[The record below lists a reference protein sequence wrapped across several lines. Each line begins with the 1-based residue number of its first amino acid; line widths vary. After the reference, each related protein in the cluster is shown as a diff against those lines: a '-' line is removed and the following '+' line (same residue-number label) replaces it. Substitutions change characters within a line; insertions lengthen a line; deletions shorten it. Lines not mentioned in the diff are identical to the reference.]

1 MKSQS
6 EAEPDG
12 ASVPGEPSAP
22 ARPALAEVG
31 ERSAGRG
38 LSGLLPSSLWV
49 LLLVLL
55 LTVAASVTV
64 RALVRQQQEARFERE
79 VTAYQQNLRQRLQG
93 YVGVL
98 LAIRASWEAV
108 DAVRS
113 GVQGA
118 DSSEGGSTPAGVVS
132 PALSSQQ
139 FGRLIAG
146 LELNV
151 RYPGLSS
158 LGYAPLLTAPERA
171 AFARQ
176 LPSIAADPA
185 ARFHPTSS
193 LALSAPV
200 TYLAPPMVN
209 RSVLGYDMYSDQTR
223 RQAIERALDSG
234 QVQATGQVTL
244 VNLPLNDLDRDGM
257 ILYLPIRDQGG
268 AARIG
273 GMRFS
278 GLLYAPLRISAV
290 LPTRAVAGAGKGQ
303 LDLKIALD
311 GQELRTLGG
320 QGTGDQET
328 GGRQS
333 GVPAAGD
340 FYQVETLNLAGQNWT
355 LEFSAPPGFGGD
367 AAASI
372 PWLVML
378 AGTLV
383 ALLAALATQAQVR
396 ARVRAER
403 VSRSLSLSQ
412 SRLERSRAEFEAV
425 FRAMQDTA
433 VFTDPGGQVLFANDA
448 LQGSF
453 GLRPPELRGS
463 PIADLHAD
471 PRLLPRLDALPGPH
485 LVTTLFR
492 RRGGETF
499 YGEMQRSRVV
509 GESGETLGQLEVIRD
524 VSERLQTDR
533 ALRES
538 ERRYQGVLEGMPQIV
553 FLTDAAGRVSY
564 LNRRWREYVGHQTG
578 AAQTGSAQ
586 PEVGPPDWS
595 AEMLRAVHPDDRADF
610 SHRWRDALGSGR
622 DLETEYRLRS
632 ASGAYRTFVMRGRP
646 VRDSRGRVQEWVG
659 SSTDID
665 DQIYAELN
673 SRLLADV
680 GQAVNDRHSNDRHSN
695 DGHSNDRFG
704 TVENVTAEDGTVE
717 DSAVRD
723 VQTGAGRTAGVSGQ
737 AAPQVS
743 EKTHVQTPAPMWNG
757 PGSSALA
764 GSLDSVTSE
773 NETPDSVTS
782 DRAIPD
788 YAIPDEP
795 QPTGLLLPGALHAD
809 EGLHRALNLMTA
821 RFADSAAL
829 WFSSELHAHSEQG
842 ADQPI
847 IAERARRIG
856 FQELSQM
863 ERLQEAV
870 AEVMYRQEPSVF
882 HGARLHALGLSS
894 AALYPLMQDDLPL
907 GVLGLGFRQ
916 PLQERDFDLG
926 RELAQRLSSALGNRD
941 LLARLHSASASL
953 QDLNNSLEQRVA
965 ERTAQLSEA
974 NSELEAFSYS
984 VSHDLRTPLRHIL
997 GFADLLKC
1005 ESGEGATP
1013 KAARYLKVIGE
1024 SAERMNR
1031 LIDDLLEFSRTSR
1044 AELRRGPVD
1053 LERLVQSVR
1062 ADLAPDQGE
1071 RSVEWRIGPLPA
1083 VIGDVGLLRQVF
1095 DNLLSNALKYTRTR
1109 QTALIEVTARQQGR
1123 EVWLSVRD
1131 NGVGFDPE
1139 YIGRLFGV
1147 FQRLHRSDEFEG
1159 TGIGLANVRR
1169 IVARHGGRVWAESGW
1184 ASSKAAVGK
1193 QPVGKQAAGGQ
1204 PEAGP
1209 AESGSSEQPGATFW
1223 VALPL
1228 EALSLKKTAGA
1239 RRALPMSDAPVPG
1252 LPVSGLPVSK
1262 LSGSQLPAPG
1272 LPISGLT
1279 VSGLP
1284 VAASGQAV
1292 SVEAASVQ
1300 ILQLEKD
1307 SAAADLPETALPETF
1322 LDIQPT
1328 SQFPGSHPP
1337 DSHPPDSQPAVGQPE
1352 GNEAKP

>member
-1 MKSQS
+1 MKS
-6 EAEPDG
+6 EAGPGG
-12 ASVPGEPSAP
+12 ASVPGEPSASV
-22 ARPALAEVG
+22 RPALAEAG
-31 ERSAGRG
+31 ERPAGRG
-38 LSGLLPSSLWV
+38 LPGLLPSPLWV

-64 RALVRQQQEARFERE
+64 QALVRQQQEARFERE
-79 VTAYQQNLRQRLQG
+79 VVAYQQSLRQRLQG

-98 LAIRASWEAV
+98 LAVRASWEAV
-108 DAVRS
+108 DAARS
-113 GVQGA
+113 GEQGLPGSA
-118 DSSEGGSTPAGVVS
+118 GGSSLQGVTA

-176 LPSIAADPA
+176 LPSVAGDPA
-185 ARFHPTSS
+185 ARLHPTST

-200 TYLAPPMVN
+200 TYLAPPTSN

-223 RQAIERALDSG
+223 RQAIGRALSSG
-234 QVQATGQVTL
+234 QARATGQITL
-244 VNLPLNDLDRDGM
+244 VNLPLTDPDRDGL
-257 ILYLPIRDQGG
+257 ILYLPVRSQAGQR
-268 AARIG
+268 A
-273 GMRFS
+273 S
-278 GLLYAPLRISAV
+278 GLLYAPLKISAV
-290 LPTRAVAGAGKGQ
+290 LPARAVAGTGKDQ
-303 LDLKIALD
+303 LSLKIALD
-311 GQELRTLGG
+311 GQELRKPGG
-320 QGTGDQET
+320 QGTGNQRTGGQET
-328 GGRQS
+328 GNQETGAQQS
-333 GVPAAGD
+333 GAPVAGG
-340 FYQVETLNLAGQNWT
+340 FHRVETLNLAGQDWT
-355 LEFSAPPGFGGD
+355 LQFSAPPGFGSD
-367 AAASI
+367 AAARI

-396 ARVRAER
+396 GRVRAEQ

-471 PRLLPRLDALPGPH
+471 PQLLPRLDALPGPH
-485 LVTTLFR
+485 LVTTPFR
-492 RRGGETF
+492 RRGGGTF

-533 ALRES
+533 ALREG

-564 LNRRWREYVGHQTG
+564 LNRRWREYVGQQTG
-578 AAQTGSAQ
+578 AAQAEAAQTGAAQ
-586 PEVGPPDWS
+586 PETDQPDAGPPDWS
-595 AEMLRAVHPDDRADF
+595 AEVLRAIHPDDRADF
-610 SHRWRDALGSGR
+610 SHRWRNALSSGR

-646 VRDSRGRVQEWVG
+646 VRDSRGQVQEWVG

-680 GQAVNDRHSNDRHSN
+680 GQAVNDRHI
-695 DGHSNDRFG
+695 
-704 TVENVTAEDGTVE
+704 TAGE
-717 DSAVRD
+717 SAGN
-723 VQTGAGRTAGVSGQ
+723 VQTEPGRVTGMSGQEVSGQ
-737 AAPQVS
+737 ADPRAS
-743 EKTHVQTPAPMWNG
+743 ETVRVQNPAPTWSG
-757 PGSSALA
+757 PGPSALA
-764 GSLDSVTSE
+764 GSLDGGVLDSVI
-773 NETPDSVTS
+773 PDSV
-782 DRAIPD
+782 IPD
-788 YAIPDEP
+788 GPYAD
-795 QPTGLLLPGALHAD
+795 LSLPGALHAD
-809 EGLHRALNLMTA
+809 EGLHRALNLITA

-829 WFSSELHAHSEQG
+829 WFSPELHAQSEQG
-842 ADQPI
+842 VPNGAAQPI
-847 IAERARRIG
+847 IAGRARRIG
-856 FQELSQM
+856 LLELSQM
-863 ERLQEAV
+863 DQLQEAV
-870 AEVMYRQEPSVF
+870 AEVMYRHEPSVF
-882 HGARLHALGLSS
+882 HGERLHALGLSS

-916 PLQERDFDLG
+916 PLQDRDLELG
-926 RELAQRLSSALGNRD
+926 RELAQRLSSALGSRD

-953 QDLNNSLEQRVA
+953 QDLNDSLEQRVS

-997 GFADLLKC
+997 GFADLLRR
-1005 ESGEGATP
+1005 ESGDHATP

-1053 LERLVQSVR
+1053 LERLVQAVR

-1071 RSVEWRIGPLPA
+1071 RRVEWRIGPLPA
-1083 VIGDVGLLRQVF
+1083 VIGDAGLLRQVF

-1109 QTALIEVTARQQGR
+1109 EAALIEVSARQQSR
-1123 EVWLSVRD
+1123 EVWLSIRD

-1139 YIGRLFGV
+1139 YVGRLFGV

-1184 ASSKAAVGK
+1184 TSGRS
-1193 QPVGKQAAGGQ
+1193 AGGDQ
-1204 PEAGP
+1204 AGGSQAEGNRAEGGPPEAGP
-1209 AESGSSEQPGATFW
+1209 SEQSGATFW

-1228 EALSLKKTAGA
+1228 EAISLQKAAGA
-1239 RRALPMSDAPVPG
+1239 RRAALLPATPMPVAPMPAA
-1252 LPVSGLPVSK
+1252 PASEPPASEPPR
-1262 LSGSQLPAPG
+1262 SPLPAPG

-1279 VSGLP
+1279 VSGL
-1284 VAASGQAV
+1284 AASGQPV
-1292 SVEAASVQ
+1292 SVRPVQ
-1300 ILQLEKD
+1300 SGTT
-1307 SAAADLPETALPETF
+1307 SAADFSTALRSEPVWTEPSPVKPAPIEPAPDARPVN
-1322 LDIQPT
+1322 LSPAIQP
-1328 SQFPGSHPP
+1328 
-1337 DSHPPDSQPAVGQPE
+1337 SQPTVSQPE
-1352 GNEAKP
+1352 SKEAKP

>member
-38 LSGLLPSSLWV
+38 LSGLLPSPLWV

-55 LTVAASVTV
+55 PTVAASVTV

-98 LAIRASWEAV
+98 LAVRASWEAV

-118 DSSEGGSTPAGVVS
+118 DNSGGGGTSAGVVS

-158 LGYAPLLTAPERA
+158 LGYAPLLTASKRA

-200 TYLAPPMVN
+200 TYLAPPTVN

-234 QVQATGQVTL
+234 QVRATGQVTL
-244 VNLPLNDLDRDGM
+244 VDLSLNDPDRDGM

-273 GMRFS
+273 GMRAS

-328 GGRQS
+328 GSRQS
-333 GVPAAGD
+333 GVPAAGG
-340 FYQVETLNLAGQNWT
+340 FYQVETLNLAGQDWT
-355 LEFSAPPGFGGD
+355 LEFSAPPGFGSD

-383 ALLAALATQAQVR
+383 ALLAALATQAQVH

-448 LQGSF
+448 LQRSF

-578 AAQTGSAQ
+578 VAQIGSAQ

-610 SHRWRDALGSGR
+610 SHRWRDALGTGR

-646 VRDSRGRVQEWVG
+646 VRDSRGQVQEWVG

-680 GQAVNDRHSNDRHSN
+680 GQAVNDRHSNDR
-695 DGHSNDRFG
+695 FG
-704 TVENVTAEDGTVE
+704 TVGNVTAEDDTVE

-737 AAPQVS
+737 AAPQAS
-743 EKTHVQTPAPMWNG
+743 EKTHVQTPALMWNG
-757 PGSSALA
+757 PGPSALA

-782 DRAIPD
+782 DHAIPD
-788 YAIPDEP
+788 HAIPDEP
-795 QPTGLLLPGALHAD
+795 QPTGLLLLGTLHAD
-809 EGLHRALNLMTA
+809 EGLHRALSLMTA

-842 ADQPI
+842 AAQPI
-847 IAERARRIG
+847 IAGRARRIG
-856 FQELSQM
+856 LQEMSQM
-863 ERLQEAV
+863 EQLQEAV

-916 PLQERDFDLG
+916 PLQERDLDLG

-997 GFADLLKC
+997 GFADLLKR

-1013 KAARYLKVIGE
+1013 KAARYLKVIDE

-1184 ASSKAAVGK
+1184 ASSKAVVGK
-1193 QPVGKQAAGGQ
+1193 QPVGRQAVGGQ

-1228 EALSLKKTAGA
+1228 EVLSLKKAAGA

-1252 LPVSGLPVSK
+1252 LPVSK

-1272 LPISGLT
+1272 LPVSGLT

-1300 ILQLEKD
+1300 FLQLGKD
-1307 SAAADLPETALPETF
+1307 SVAADLPESALPETAPPETF

-1328 SQFPGSHPP
+1328 SQFPVSHPP
-1337 DSHPPDSQPAVGQPE
+1337 DSHPPGSQPAVGQPE

>member
-22 ARPALAEVG
+22 ARPGLAEVG

-55 LTVAASVTV
+55 LTVAASITV

-93 YVGVL
+93 YVSVL
-98 LAIRASWEAV
+98 LAVRASWEAV

-118 DSSEGGSTPAGVVS
+118 DSAGGRGTSAGVVS

-200 TYLAPPMVN
+200 TYLAPPTVN

-234 QVQATGQVTL
+234 QVRATGQVTL
-244 VNLPLNDLDRDGM
+244 VNLSLNDPDRDGM

-273 GMRFS
+273 GMRAS

-290 LPTRAVAGAGKGQ
+290 LPARAVAGAGKGQ
-303 LDLKIALD
+303 LNLKIALD
-311 GQELRTLGG
+311 GQELRTPGG
-320 QGTGDQET
+320 QGTGGQKIGDQET

-333 GVPAAGD
+333 GAPAAGG
-340 FYQVETLNLAGQNWT
+340 FYQVETLNLAGQDWT
-355 LEFSAPPGFGGD
+355 LEFSAPPGFGSD

-453 GLRPPELRGS
+453 GLRPPDLRGS

-485 LVTTLFR
+485 LVTTPFR

-564 LNRRWREYVGHQTG
+564 LNRRWREYVGLQTG
-578 AAQTGSAQ
+578 AAQVGTSQ
-586 PEVGPPDWS
+586 PEAGPPDWS

-646 VRDSRGRVQEWVG
+646 VRDSRGQVQEWVG

-680 GQAVNDRHSNDRHSN
+680 GQAVNDRHSNDRSGTIGN
-695 DGHSNDRFG
+695 TTADDG
-704 TVENVTAEDGTVE
+704 TAEDST
-717 DSAVRD
+717 VRD
-723 VQTGAGRTAGVSGQ
+723 VQTGAGRAAGVSGQ
-737 AAPQVS
+737 AAPQAS
-743 EKTHVQTPAPMWNG
+743 EKTHVQTPAPTWNG
-757 PGSSALA
+757 PGPSALA

-773 NETPDSVTS
+773 DGPPGSVTS
-782 DRAIPD
+782 DH
-788 YAIPDEP
+788 AIPDEP
-795 QPTGLLLPGALHAD
+795 QPTGLPLPGALHAD

-829 WFSSELHAHSEQG
+829 WFSPELHAHSEQG
-842 ADQPI
+842 AAQPI
-847 IAERARRIG
+847 IAGRARRIG
-856 FQELSQM
+856 LHELSQM

-916 PLQERDFDLG
+916 PLQERDLDLG

-941 LLARLHSASASL
+941 LLVRLHSASASL

-997 GFADLLKC
+997 GFADLLKR

-1184 ASSKAAVGK
+1184 ASSKAAFGNRPVGNQPVGK
-1193 QPVGKQAAGGQ
+1193 QPVGRQAEGGR

-1228 EALSLKKTAGA
+1228 EALSLKKAAGA
-1239 RRALPMSDAPVPG
+1239 RRVLPMSDAPVAG
-1252 LPVSGLPVSK
+1252 LPASGLPASEPPV
-1262 LSGSQLPAPG
+1262 SQLPAPG

-1279 VSGLP
+1279 VSG
-1284 VAASGQAV
+1284 QAV
-1292 SVEAASVQ
+1292 SVEAAAVQ
-1300 ILQLEKD
+1300 LLQLEKD
-1307 SAAADLPETALPETF
+1307 SAAADLPESALPETAPPETF
-1322 LDIQPT
+1322 LDTQPT
-1328 SQFPGSHPP
+1328 NYPPDGHPP
-1337 DSHPPDSQPAVGQPE
+1337 GSQPAVGQPDS
-1352 GNEAKP
+1352 NEAKP

>member
-12 ASVPGEPSAP
+12 ASVPGGPSAP

-31 ERSAGRG
+31 ARSAGR
-38 LSGLLPSSLWV
+38 GLLPSSLWV

-98 LAIRASWEAV
+98 LAVRASWEAV

-118 DSSEGGSTPAGVVS
+118 DSSGGGGTPAGVVS

-158 LGYAPLLTAPERA
+158 LGYAPLLTAPKRA

-185 ARFHPTSS
+185 ARFHPTSN

-200 TYLAPPMVN
+200 TYLAPPTVN

-223 RQAIERALDSG
+223 RQAIKRALDSG
-234 QVQATGQVTL
+234 QVRATGQVTL
-244 VNLPLNDLDRDGM
+244 VDLSLNDPDRDGM

-273 GMRFS
+273 GVRFS

-290 LPTRAVAGAGKGQ
+290 LPPRAVAGAGKSQ

-311 GQELRTLGG
+311 GQELRTPGS
-320 QGTGDQET
+320 QGAGDRET

-333 GVPAAGD
+333 GVPAAGG
-340 FYQVETLNLAGQNWT
+340 FYQVETLNLAGQDWT

-485 LVTTLFR
+485 LVTTPFR

-578 AAQTGSAQ
+578 AAQTGSTQ

-622 DLETEYRLRS
+622 DMETEYRLRS

-646 VRDSRGRVQEWVG
+646 VRDSRGQVQEWVG

-680 GQAVNDRHSNDRHSN
+680 GQAVNDRHSNDR
-695 DGHSNDRFG
+695 FG
-704 TVENVTAEDGTVE
+704 TVENAIAEDGTVE

-737 AAPQVS
+737 ASPQAS
-743 EKTHVQTPAPMWNG
+743 EKTHVQTPAPTWNG
-757 PGSSALA
+757 PGPSALA
-764 GSLDSVTSE
+764 GSL
-773 NETPDSVTS
+773 NSVTS
-782 DRAIPD
+782 DH
-788 YAIPDEP
+788 AIPDEP
-795 QPTGLLLPGALHAD
+795 QPTGLPLPGALHAD
-809 EGLHRALNLMTA
+809 EGLHRALSLMTA

-829 WFSSELHAHSEQG
+829 WFSSELYAHSEQG
-842 ADQPI
+842 AAQPI
-847 IAERARRIG
+847 IAGRARRIG
-856 FQELSQM
+856 LQEMSQM
-863 ERLQEAV
+863 EQLQEAV

-882 HGARLHALGLSS
+882 HGARLHALGLSA

-916 PLQERDFDLG
+916 PLQERDLDLG

-941 LLARLHSASASL
+941 LLARLHLASASL

-997 GFADLLKC
+997 GFADLLKR

-1044 AELRRGPVD
+1044 AELRRGLVD

-1184 ASSKAAVGK
+1184 ASSRAAVGN
-1193 QPVGKQAAGGQ
+1193 QPAGGQ

-1262 LSGSQLPAPG
+1262 LPGSQLPAPG

-1300 ILQLEKD
+1300 LLQLEKD
-1307 SAAADLPETALPETF
+1307 SAAADLLESALPETAPPETF
-1322 LDIQPT
+1322 LDIQPA
-1328 SQFPGSHPP
+1328 SQFPVSHPP
-1337 DSHPPDSQPAVGQPE
+1337 DSHPPGSQPAVGQPE

>member
-1 MKSQS
+1 MNPEP
-6 EAEPDG
+6 EAGPGG
-12 ASVPGEPSAP
+12 ADVPGEHPTS
-22 ARPALAEVG
+22 ARPLSAEVEG
-31 ERSAGRG
+31 HPPGRG
-38 LSGLLPSSLWV
+38 GLLSLLPAPLWV

-55 LTVAASVTV
+55 LTVAGSVTV
-64 RALVRQQQEARFERE
+64 RALVHQQQEARFERE
-79 VTAYQQNLRQRLQG
+79 VMAYQQNLKQRFQG

-98 LAIRASWEAV
+98 LAVRASWEAV
-108 DAVRS
+108 DAARS
-113 GVQGA
+113 GDQRLF
-118 DSSEGGSTPAGVVS
+118 DSAGITA

-139 FGRLIAG
+139 FGRLVAG
-146 LELNV
+146 LELDV

-171 AFARQ
+171 AFARR
-176 LPSIAADPA
+176 LPLIAADPA
-185 ARFHPTSS
+185 AALHPTST

-200 TYLAPPMVN
+200 TYLAPPTAN

-223 RQAIERALDSG
+223 RQAIERALSSG
-234 QVQATGQVTL
+234 QVRATSQVAL
-244 VNLPLNDLDRDGM
+244 VNLPLTDPDRDGL
-257 ILYLPIRDQGG
+257 ILYLPIRSQDG
-268 AARIG
+268 AARADG
-273 GMRFS
+273 RRAS
-278 GLLYAPLRISAV
+278 GLLYTPLKLSAV
-290 LPTRAVAGAGKGQ
+290 LPARAVAGAGRDQ
-303 LDLKIALD
+303 LNLKIALD
-311 GQELRTLGG
+311 GQELRTPGG
-320 QGTGDQET
+320 QTGVQEA
-328 GGRQS
+328 GG
-333 GVPAAGD
+333 
-340 FYQVETLNLAGQNWT
+340 FHQVETLNLAGQDWT
-355 LEFSAPPGFGGD
+355 LGFSASPGFGGD
-367 AAASI
+367 AAARI

-396 ARVRAER
+396 ARVRAEQ

-471 PRLLPRLDALPGPH
+471 PQLLPRLDALPGPH
-485 LVTTLFR
+485 LVTTPFR
-492 RRGGETF
+492 RRGGGTF

-533 ALRES
+533 ALREG

-564 LNRRWREYVGHQTG
+564 LNRRWREYVGQQTRAEQTG
-578 AAQTGSAQ
+578 AAQSEAGS
-586 PEVGPPDWS
+586 PDRS
-595 AEMLRAVHPDDRADF
+595 AEMLRAIHPDDRADF

-632 ASGAYRTFVMRGRP
+632 ASGTYRTFVMRGRP
-646 VRDSRGRVQEWVG
+646 VRDSRGQVQEWVG

-680 GQAVNDRHSNDRHSN
+680 GQAVNDRYRNDRH
-695 DGHSNDRFG
+695 
-704 TVENVTAEDGTVE
+704 TTAED
-717 DSAVRD
+717 SAGN
-723 VQTGAGRTAGVSGQ
+723 VQTEPGRATGVSEQ
-737 AAPQVS
+737 TDLQDS
-743 EKTHVQTPAPMWNG
+743 EKVQVQNPAPTWSG
-757 PGSSALA
+757 PGASALA
-764 GSLDSVTSE
+764 GSLDE
-773 NETPDSVTS
+773 GMPDSV
-782 DRAIPD
+782 IPD
-788 YAIPDEP
+788 GPHP
-795 QPTGLLLPGALHAD
+795 HPPLPGALHTD
-809 EGLHRALNLMTA
+809 EGLHRALHLITA

-829 WFSSELHAHSEQG
+829 WFSPELHAHGEQG
-842 ADQPI
+842 ALNGVAQPI
-847 IAERARRIG
+847 IAGRVRRIG
-856 FQELSQM
+856 LQELSQM

-870 AEVMYRQEPSVF
+870 AEVMYRHEPSVF

-916 PLQERDFDLG
+916 PLQERDLDLG
-926 RELAQRLSSALGNRD
+926 RELALRLSSALGNRD

-953 QDLNNSLEQRVA
+953 QDLNNSLEQRVS

-997 GFADLLKC
+997 GFADLLRR
-1005 ESGEGATP
+1005 ESGDQATP

-1024 SAERMNR
+1024 SAERMNS

-1053 LERLVQSVR
+1053 LERLVQSAR

-1071 RSVEWRIGPLPA
+1071 RDVEWRVGPLPA
-1083 VIGDVGLLRQVF
+1083 VIGDAGLLRQVF

-1109 QTALIEVTARQQGR
+1109 EKALIEVTARQQGR
-1123 EVWLSVRD
+1123 EVWLSIRD

-1139 YIGRLFGV
+1139 YVGRLFGV

-1184 ASSKAAVGK
+1184 VSSKVAANH
-1193 QPVGKQAAGGQ
+1193 QAEGGQ
-1204 PEAGP
+1204 PGDGLPEAGP
-1209 AESGSSEQPGATFW
+1209 SEAGPSDQPGATFW

-1228 EALSLKKTAGA
+1228 EALSLQKATGA
-1239 RRALPMSDAPVPG
+1239 RKVAPMPG
-1252 LPVSGLPVSK
+1252 APVSGLPVPESPVSD
-1262 LSGSQLPAPG
+1262 LSGPQLPAPG
-1272 LPISGLT
+1272 LPISGLSA
-1279 VSGLP
+1279 SGSP
-1284 VAASGQAV
+1284 ASGQSA
-1292 SVEAASVQ
+1292 SGQSASVQ
-1300 ILQLEKD
+1300 FGND
-1307 SAAADLPETALPETF
+1307 SAGADLSAPPLSETVQAATALTEPAQD
-1322 LDIQPT
+1322 LQP
-1328 SQFPGSHPP
+1328 SG
-1337 DSHPPDSQPAVGQPE
+1337 QPVVGQPE
-1352 GNEAKP
+1352 QTEVKP

>member
-1 MKSQS
+1 MNLQPEAGPGGVGAPGEHPASARPLS
-6 EAEPDG
+6 AEAEGHP
-12 ASVPGEPSAP
+12 P
-22 ARPALAEVG
+22 
-31 ERSAGRG
+31 GRG
-38 LSGLLPSSLWV
+38 GPLSLLPAPLWV

-55 LTVAASVTV
+55 LTVAGSVTV
-64 RALVRQQQEARFERE
+64 RALVHQQQEARFERE
-79 VTAYQQNLRQRLQG
+79 VIAYQQNLKQRFQG

-98 LAIRASWEAV
+98 LAVRASWEAV
-108 DAVRS
+108 DAAQS

-118 DSSEGGSTPAGVVS
+118 GIPGGGNASQGVTA

-146 LELNV
+146 LELDV

-176 LPSIAADPA
+176 LPLIAGDPA
-185 ARFHPTSS
+185 ARLHPTSS
-193 LALSAPV
+193 LALFAPV
-200 TYLAPPMVN
+200 TYLAPPTTN

-223 RQAIERALDSG
+223 RQAIGRALSSG
-234 QVQATGQVTL
+234 QVRATSQVTL
-244 VNLPLNDLDRDGM
+244 VNLPLTDPDRDGLL
-257 ILYLPIRDQGG
+257 LYLPIRSREAGQR
-268 AARIG
+268 A
-273 GMRFS
+273 S
-278 GLLYAPLRISAV
+278 GLLYAPLKLSAV
-290 LPTRAVAGAGKGQ
+290 LPAPAVAGAGQNQ
-303 LDLKIALD
+303 LRLKIALD
-311 GQELRTLGG
+311 GQELRTPGVQTGVQGADGQQSVLPGAGG
-320 QGTGDQET
+320 FH
-328 GGRQS
+328 R
-333 GVPAAGD
+333 
-340 FYQVETLNLAGQNWT
+340 VETLKLAGQDWT
-355 LEFSAPPGFGGD
+355 LDFSAPPGFGSD

-471 PRLLPRLDALPGPH
+471 PHLLPRLDALPGPH
-485 LVTTLFR
+485 LVTTPFR

-533 ALRES
+533 ALREG

-564 LNRRWREYVGHQTG
+564 LNRRWREYVGQQTG
-578 AAQTGSAQ
+578 ATQTGSAQ
-586 PEVGPPDWS
+586 PEVSSPDWS
-595 AEMLRAVHPDDRADF
+595 AEMLRAIHPDDRADF
-610 SHRWRDALGSGR
+610 SHRWRNALSSGR

-646 VRDSRGRVQEWVG
+646 VRDSRGQVQEWVG

-680 GQAVNDRHSNDRHSN
+680 GQAVNDRH
-695 DGHSNDRFG
+695 G
-704 TVENVTAEDGTVE
+704 TAED
-717 DSAVRD
+717 SAAANS
-723 VQTGAGRTAGVSGQ
+723 QPEAGRVAGMRGQEVSGQ
-737 AAPQVS
+737 VDPQAR
-743 EKTHVQTPAPMWNG
+743 EKVQVRNPAPTRSG
-757 PGSSALA
+757 PAPSALT
-764 GSLDSVTSE
+764 GNLDG
-773 NETPDSVTS
+773 ETPDDVIS
-782 DRAIPD
+782 DDVIPD
-788 YAIPDEP
+788 IITAGNLTPDGP
-795 QPTGLLLPGALHAD
+795 HADLPLPGALHTD
-809 EGLHRALNLMTA
+809 EGLHRALNLITA

-829 WFSSELHAHSEQG
+829 WFSPELHAHGEQG
-842 ADQPI
+842 ATNGAAQPI
-847 IAERARRIG
+847 IAGRARRIG
-856 FQELSQM
+856 LQELSQM

-870 AEVMYRQEPSVF
+870 AEVMYRHEPSVF
-882 HGARLHALGLSS
+882 QGARLHALGLSS

-916 PLQERDFDLG
+916 PLQERDLDLG
-926 RELAQRLSSALGNRD
+926 RELALRLSSALGNRD

-953 QDLNNSLEQRVA
+953 QDLNDSLEQRVA

-997 GFADLLKC
+997 GFADLLRR
-1005 ESGEGATP
+1005 ESGDQATP

-1024 SAERMNR
+1024 SAERMNS

-1053 LERLVQSVR
+1053 LERLVQSAR
-1062 ADLAPDQGE
+1062 DDLAPDQGE
-1071 RSVEWRIGPLPA
+1071 RNVEWRVGPLPA
-1083 VIGDVGLLRQVF
+1083 VIGDAGLLRQVF

-1109 QTALIEVTARQQGR
+1109 EKALIEVTARQQGR
-1123 EVWLSVRD
+1123 EVWLSIRD

-1139 YIGRLFGV
+1139 YVGRLFGV

-1184 ASSKAAVGK
+1184 ASNRAASHQAG
-1193 QPVGKQAAGGQ
+1193 GNQAADGQ
-1204 PEAGP
+1204 PGAGSSEAGSSEAGP
-1209 AESGSSEQPGATFW
+1209 SDQPGATFW

-1228 EALSLKKTAGA
+1228 EALSLQKAAGA
-1239 RRALPMSDAPVPG
+1239 RKAAPMSGAPVTG
-1252 LPVSGLPVSK
+1252 LPAPGSPVSD
-1262 LSGSQLPAPG
+1262 LSGPRLPAPG

-1284 VAASGQAV
+1284 ASGQ
-1292 SVEAASVQ
+1292 SASM
-1300 ILQLEKD
+1300 QLGND
-1307 SAAADLPETALPETF
+1307 LAGADLSALPRSETVQAAMALPEPA
-1322 LDIQPT
+1322 LDLQPAGQ
-1328 SQFPGSHPP
+1328 S
-1337 DSHPPDSQPAVGQPE
+1337 AVGQPE
-1352 GNEAKP
+1352 QTEVKP

>member
-55 LTVAASVTV
+55 LTVAATVTV

-98 LAIRASWEAV
+98 LAVRASWEAV

-113 GVQGA
+113 DVQGA
-118 DSSEGGSTPAGVVS
+118 DGSGDGGTPAGVVS

-158 LGYAPLLTAPERA
+158 LGYAPLLTASERA

-185 ARFHPTSS
+185 ARFRPTSS
-193 LALSAPV
+193 LALSAPI
-200 TYLAPPMVN
+200 TYLAPPTVN

-234 QVQATGQVTL
+234 QVRATGQVTL
-244 VNLPLNDLDRDGM
+244 VDLSLNDPDRDGM

-273 GMRFS
+273 GTRFS

-290 LPTRAVAGAGKGQ
+290 LPPRAVAGAGKGQ

-311 GQELRTLGG
+311 GQELRTPGG
-320 QGTGDQET
+320 QGTGGQKTGDQET

-333 GVPAAGD
+333 GVPAVGG
-340 FYQVETLNLAGQNWT
+340 FYRVETLNLAGQDWT

-453 GLRPPELRGS
+453 GLRPPELRGL

-564 LNRRWREYVGHQTG
+564 LNRRWREYVGHQTR

-646 VRDSRGRVQEWVG
+646 VRDSRGQVQEWVG

-695 DGHSNDRFG
+695 DRFG
-704 TVENVTAEDGTVE
+704 TVGNVTAEDGTVE
-717 DSAVRD
+717 DSVVRD
-723 VQTGAGRTAGVSGQ
+723 VQTELGRAAGVSGQ
-737 AAPQVS
+737 AAPQAS
-743 EKTHVQTPAPMWNG
+743 EKTHIQTPAPMWNG
-757 PGSSALA
+757 PGPSALA
-764 GSLDSVTSE
+764 GSLDSATSE

-782 DRAIPD
+782 DH
-788 YAIPDEP
+788 AIPDEP
-795 QPTGLLLPGALHAD
+795 QPTGPPLPGALHAD

-842 ADQPI
+842 AAQPI
-847 IAERARRIG
+847 IAGRARRIG
-856 FQELSQM
+856 LQEMSQM
-863 ERLQEAV
+863 EQLQEAV

-916 PLQERDFDLG
+916 PLQERDLDLG

-997 GFADLLKC
+997 GFADLLKR

-1071 RSVEWRIGPLPA
+1071 RSVEWRIGSLPA

-1139 YIGRLFGV
+1139 YISRLFGV

-1193 QPVGKQAAGGQ
+1193 QPVGRQAVGGQ

-1228 EALSLKKTAGA
+1228 EALSLKKAAGA
-1239 RRALPMSDAPVPG
+1239 RRALPMSDAPVAG

-1262 LSGSQLPAPG
+1262 LSGSQLPAPE
-1272 LPISGLT
+1272 LPVSGLT

-1300 ILQLEKD
+1300 LLQLGKD
-1307 SAAADLPETALPETF
+1307 SAAADLLESALPETAPPETF
-1322 LDIQPT
+1322 LDIQPA
-1328 SQFPGSHPP
+1328 SQFPVSHPP
-1337 DSHPPDSQPAVGQPE
+1337 GSQPE